1 MQKAQQAQQAQ
12 QQQQHAQQQAQ
23 QAPPSA
29 AEEQLSYVVPM
40 AATNP
45 RSKPRAQAAAR
56 PEERPPPALAA
67 LDEAGRA
74 ALALLGLTEAPSTLA
89 ALQRAWKARFVSS
102 HPDRGGRAA
111 DAQAV
116 TAARDV
122 LHRALFPREAL
133 EPDTSWAFTQRL
145 ARSQDIVV
153 VGADVARLAE
163 PGAIGRTR

>member
-1 MQKAQQAQQAQ
+1 M
-12 QQQQHAQQQAQ
+12 
-23 QAPPSA
+23 
-29 AEEQLSYVVPM
+29 
-40 AATNP
+40 
-45 RSKPRAQAAAR
+45 
-56 PEERPPPALAA
+56 
-67 LDEAGRA
+67 
-74 ALALLGLTEAPSTLA
+74 
-89 ALQRAWKARFVSS
+89 SS

-145 ARSQDIVV
+145 AKSQDIVV

-163 PGAIGRTR
+163 PGAIGRTSMLYAKTAWWLPDDAAVARRDAALAAIAAGAVAGEGGSDGAAAGERVRCRVYAAPTAALLARVAEPGEQS